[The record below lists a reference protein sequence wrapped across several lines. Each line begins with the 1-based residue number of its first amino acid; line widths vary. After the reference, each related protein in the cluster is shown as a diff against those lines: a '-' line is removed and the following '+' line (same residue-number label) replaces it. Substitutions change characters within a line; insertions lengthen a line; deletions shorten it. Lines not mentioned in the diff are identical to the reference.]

1 MTTYARVD
9 IVRVARDLGVTP
21 NSHILGRKDVHYNI
35 VRNIVRSVYND
46 SEKERHFMKC
56 LKRLRHGRR

>member
-9 IVRVARDLGVTP
+9 VVRTARDLGVTP

-35 VRNIVRSVYND
+35 VRNFLRSVYND
-46 SEKERHFMKC
+46 PEKEQYFMKC
-56 LKRLRHGRR
+56 LKRSRQGRK